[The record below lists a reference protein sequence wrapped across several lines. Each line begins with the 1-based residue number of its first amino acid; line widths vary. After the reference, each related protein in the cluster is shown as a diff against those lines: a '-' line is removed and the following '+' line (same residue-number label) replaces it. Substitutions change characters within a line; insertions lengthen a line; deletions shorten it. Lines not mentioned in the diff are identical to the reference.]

1 MKPLKER
8 NPVIVAVVG
17 LVILLVLGTLAYRAG
32 DLPIIGGGTTYAAN
46 FSESAGL
53 NTSNEVRVAG
63 VKVGNVTG
71 VFLDGDHVEVTFRVK
86 NVWIGN
92 ASRVSIMIKTLLGAK
107 YLSVDPLGDGR
118 QNPSTRIPLS
128 RTTSPYDVSQ
138 AFNGLGETFGQI
150 DAPKLQA
157 SLEAIAGTFKN
168 TPPNVRKA
176 LTGLSAL
183 SKVVS
188 SRDTSIARLL
198 EGTKQV
204 TGTLSAQSGNFE
216 ALLKDG
222 NLLLGEIQSRRDAIH
237 ALLTGTADLA
247 QQLSGLVQDNQHQI
261 GPMLTA
267 LDQVTSM
274 LQRNETNLDHALQI
288 AGPYYRLV
296 TNAVGNGRWFD
307 AYLCGLVPRN
317 YLPPNTPPKTGCM
330 SPKQGGGS

>member
-32 DLPIIGGGTTYAAN
+32 DLPIIGGGTTYSAD

-71 VFLDGDHVEVTFRVK
+71 VFLDGDHVKVDFRVK

-150 DAPKLQA
+150 DAPKLEA

-176 LTGLSAL
+176 LDGLSAL

-188 SRDTSIARLL
+188 SRDTSISRLL
-198 EGTKQV
+198 AATKQI
-204 TGTLSAQSGNFE
+204 TGTLDAQSGNFE

-247 QQLSGLVQDNQHQI
+247 QQLSGLVQDNQNQI

-274 LQRNETNLDHALQI
+274 LQRNETNLDHALLNY
-288 AGPYYRLV
+288 ANLSGATDEDV
-296 TNAVGNGRWFD
+296 D
-307 AYLCGLVPRN
+307 AATL
-317 YLPPNTPPKTGCM
+317 KE
-330 SPKQGGGS
+330 